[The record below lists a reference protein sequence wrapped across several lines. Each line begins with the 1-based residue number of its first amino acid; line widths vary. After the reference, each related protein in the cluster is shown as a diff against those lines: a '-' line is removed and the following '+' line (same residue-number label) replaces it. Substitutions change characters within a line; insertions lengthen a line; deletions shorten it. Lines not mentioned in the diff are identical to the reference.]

1 MTECQETGD
10 EAPTPWH
17 RRRVVR
23 WLVVLA
29 VTGAVYGLA
38 AVVWHVV
45 MGKSWEDSWSF
56 ALTLTAASVG
66 GQWMAAVILRK
77 AGRGAG

>member
-10 EAPTPWH
+10 EASTPW
-17 RRRVVR
+17 RRRRLVR
-23 WLVVLA
+23 WLAVLA

-45 MGKSWEDSWSF
+45 VGKSWADSGTF
-56 ALTLTAASVG
+56 ALTLTASAVG
-66 GQWMAAVILRK
+66 GWVGTVIRRR
-77 AGRGAG
+77 AGHGEG